1 MERSKDQEYY
11 GVYSDMSQTYFIFP
25 YEDDGILTCLQAFID
40 ESSGTHSDVR
50 ADGDPHTSVAER
62 GAVEP
67 VTELESSTAA
77 GCAWTPE
84 GEGHYSLMSH
94 CGALFLECLD
104 QPGEKITTQGLN
116 ICQAVGGGNGPGQTV
131 ALNICDLSPHSLRSG
146 QTFPVTELQFE
157 SMSQE
162 ETTELSATRGKVM
175 TNLENIKKENL
186 PAEGSTMAPPYLPP
200 SIIPPPQPGPDSL
213 SSTCFIPPVSL
224 GAELSY
230 STLPRSYVPQT
241 PCAVYDNSVVLATQR
256 KPETSLIRISE
267 FPGDSRSKRP
277 CNCTKSQC
285 LKFYCD
291 CFANG
296 EICSNCNC
304 INCHNNTVHE
314 SERIKAI
321 KTYLKR
327 NPEAFQP
334 KIASGIL
341 GELNGRHNKGCNC
354 KRSGCL
360 KNYCECYEAK
370 IMCSYICKCVSCKN
384 YDLRLER
391 KMGFS
396 EDWSNKQDT
405 NLYGIDTDQRC
416 KCPLACVTLDAVKAT
431 CGCLIARAEEA
442 EKEGFTLP
450 QAEAVILWEF
460 GQCLMQIIQS
470 IFKHKDLQ
478 V

>member
-1 MERSKDQEYY
+1 MESSKDQEYY
-11 GVYSDMSQTYFIFP
+11 GIYSDKSQTYFVFP
-25 YEDDGILTCLQAFID
+25 NEDDGILTCLQAFIE
-40 ESSGTHSDVR
+40 ESSGKHPDVR
-50 ADGDPHTSVAER
+50 PDGDPHTSVADR
-62 GAVEP
+62 GVVEP
-67 VTELESSTAA
+67 VTELESSTAV
-77 GCAWTPE
+77 GCVWTPE

-94 CGALFLECLD
+94 CEAVFLECLD
-104 QPGEKITTQGLN
+104 QPGGKTTTQGLN
-116 ICQAVGGGNGPGQTV
+116 ICQAIGGGNGSGQTV
-131 ALNICDLSPHSLRSG
+131 ALNICDLSTHSLRWG
-146 QTFPVTELQFE
+146 QTFPVAEFQCE
-157 SMSQE
+157 SMSHE
-162 ETTELSATRGKVM
+162 ETTELSAAHGKVM
-175 TNLENIKKENL
+175 TNLENIKMENL
-186 PAEGSTMAPPYLPP
+186 PAEGSKMALPYLPP
-200 SIIPPPQPGPDSL
+200 SSIPPPQPGADSL
-213 SSTCFIPPVSL
+213 SSTYFIPPVSL

-230 STLPRSYVPQT
+230 STLPTSYFPQT
-241 PCAVYDNSVVLATQR
+241 PCAVYDNSLVLTTQR

-267 FPGDSRSKRP
+267 FPGDSRLKRP

-304 INCHNNTVHE
+304 INCHNNTEHE

-341 GELNGRHNKGCNC
+341 GEINGRHSKGCNC

-370 IMCSYICKCVSCKN
+370 IMCSYICKCISCKN
-384 YDLRLER
+384 YDLCLER

-405 NLYGIDTDQRC
+405 NLYGVDIDQTR

-431 CGCLIARAEEA
+431 CGCLISRAEEA

-450 QAEAVILWEF
+450 QAEAVILQEF

-470 IFKHKDLQ
+470 VFKHKDLQ